1 VVTAV
6 GTVAVARAYFVCPAC
21 RDTTCPLDDRAGL
34 TGYLS
39 PAARRLCVLAGGS
52 WSFDRAAE
60 YLQAFSGIGVS
71 DELIRRV
78 ALTEGEAMAAWQ
90 ATAPAAVAA
99 FGRAD
104 GEAEFEADAVKVN
117 TTDGWRDAKIGIFA
131 RRPRGPAVETAAWAD
146 RDLPKPAARFAFAGI
161 ADSEAFAATWGP
173 TAARL
178 GIDPAD
184 LTVLGDGAE
193 WIWNRAGEQFPQ
205 AGGVLDVFHAAEHIR
220 EACKALFGAGTA
232 DAVRLGDRG
241 TALVVSDG
249 YAGLTDWVGEL
260 AGGPVVGTDGAAL
273 GALMN
278 YFAGH
283 QDRRTYAARLYR
295 GQSIGSGMVEGAA
308 KNLIGRRLKAN
319 NARWCAANVNRI
331 AGVCA
336 ALYSGTW
343 DPYGEAN

>member
-21 RDTTCPLDDRAGL
+21 RDADCPLDDRVGL
-34 TGYLS
+34 TDYLS

-60 YLQAFSGIGVS
+60 ALQTFCGIGVS

-78 ALTEGEAMAAWQ
+78 TLAEGEAVAAWQ

-99 FGRAD
+99 VVRAD
-104 GEAEFEADAVKVN
+104 GEAEFETDAVKVN

-131 RRPRGPAVETAAWAD
+131 RRPRGAAVEAAAWAD
-146 RDLPKPAARFAFAGI
+146 RDLPKPTARFAFAGI
-161 ADSEAFAATWGP
+161 ADSAAFAAAWGP

-193 WIWNRAGEQFPQ
+193 WIWNRAAEQFPQ

-220 EACKALFGAGTA
+220 DTARALFGEGTA
-232 DAVRLGDRG
+232 EAVRLGDRG
-241 TALVVSDG
+241 TALLVSDG

-260 AGGPVVGTDGAAL
+260 AGVPVVGTDGAAL

-283 QDRRTYAARLYR
+283 QDRLNYAARLSR

-343 DPYGEAN
+343 EPYWEAN